1 MPERLHRFAEAEF
14 KWECAHGGNETI
26 AFARVLGSAAINW
39 VDLVRIPP
47 GSSIGCHT
55 HGHEDEEVYIVIDG
69 KGILT
74 MEEWQVEVGAGDVA
88 HNPPGGRHGLYN
100 HGERELRLVVVGVPA
115 CPVRSAA
122 ASGTVQDAAEA
133 C

>member
-1 MPERLHRFAEAEF
+1 MLERLHRFADAAF
-14 KWECAHGGNETI
+14 KRECAHGGIDTI

-47 GSSIGCHT
+47 GHSIGCHT

-74 MEEWQVEVGAGDVA
+74 IEDRQIEVGAGDVA
-88 HNPPGGRHGLYN
+88 HNPPGGTHGLHN
-100 HGERELRLVVVGVPA
+100 HGERELRLVVIGVPA
-115 CPVRSAA
+115 RSVSSCGLARD
-122 ASGTVQDAAEA
+122 TAEA

>member
-1 MPERLHRFAEAEF
+1 M
-14 KWECAHGGNETI
+14 
-26 AFARVLGSAAINW
+26 LGSAAINW

-47 GSSIGCHT
+47 GHSIGCHT

-74 MEEWQVEVGAGDVA
+74 IEDRQIEVGAGDVA
-88 HNPPGGRHGLYN
+88 HNPPGGTHGLHN
-100 HGERELRLVVVGVPA
+100 HGERELRLVVIGVPA
-115 CPVRSAA
+115 RSVSSCGLARD
-122 ASGTVQDAAEA
+122 TAEA